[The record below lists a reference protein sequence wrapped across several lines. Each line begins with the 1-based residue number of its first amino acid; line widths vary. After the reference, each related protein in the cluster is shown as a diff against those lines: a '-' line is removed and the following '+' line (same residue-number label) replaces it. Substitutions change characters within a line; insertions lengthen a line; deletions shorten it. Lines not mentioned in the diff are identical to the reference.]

1 MNLPINRVESRFSL
15 HSSFDCHQQ
24 TIKMFKSKKPKWETI
39 DYGEN
44 EEDDEDNEE
53 SSENEE
59 SDGSQKE
66 SNHHDSASSE
76 EDSEDNDTQLSKKGD
91 FVTYI
96 STIINEE
103 WTGELKKDMDMVK
116 DTFYKYILGSQIA
129 KTPFFKKFHKEYIQA
144 QKQIKKQLSQD
155 GVKKS
160 TTEIDEAAFD
170 ETFTHSEARFEDVIH
185 EVYRRR
191 DIEEDEDEDD
201 DEEEKFVNQLKT
213 SSANK
218 EISDHFLTNS

>member
-1 MNLPINRVESRFSL
+1 
-15 HSSFDCHQQ
+15 
-24 TIKMFKSKKPKWETI
+24 MFKSKRPKWETF
-39 DYGEN
+39 DDEEKEN
-44 EEDDEDNEE
+44 EEEDEENEE
-53 SSENEE
+53 SSEDEE
-59 SDGSQKE
+59 SDDSQKE
-66 SNHHDSASSE
+66 SNHHDSASSD
-76 EDSEDNDTQLSKKGD
+76 EDSEDHDTQVSKKRD
-91 FVTYI
+91 FVMYI
-96 STIINEE
+96 NRIINEE

-170 ETFTHSEARFEDVIH
+170 EIFTHFEARFEDVIH

-191 DIEEDEDEDD
+191 DIEEDEDEDH
-201 DEEEKFVNQLKT
+201 DEEEKFQNQLKT
-213 SSANK
+213 NSPK
-218 EISDHFLTNS
+218 EGISDHFLTSK